1 MKFLSHLLSLC
12 HKIDIYMDDDKIH
25 VNVLDSYLN
34 HNVQADNSYLLTNT
48 ILHVSIL
55 RKCLIWK
62 PFSGVSILVEV
73 GQDWGGQSLD
83 GNHTVGECSIQMLRL
98 IEQATSTLREQ

>member
-1 MKFLSHLLSLC
+1 MKCLSHLLSLC

-25 VNVLDSYLN
+25 VNVLDSYHN

-55 RKCLIWK
+55 RKCLI
-62 PFSGVSILVEV
+62 
-73 GQDWGGQSLD
+73 
-83 GNHTVGECSIQMLRL
+83 
-98 IEQATSTLREQ
+98 